1 MKAVK
6 IVIGACL
13 AMYAGAFIPA
23 AQAQERQQDA
33 QPEIAQQAP
42 AQQAP
47 ARNLKLDGRALPL
60 GGSLAAP
67 HLWQQYKQRFVS
79 PTGRVIDT
87 ANGLISHSEGQG
99 YGMLLAVA
107 ANDRVAF
114 ERIWA
119 WTRANLMVRD
129 DQLVA
134 WRWEPGQRPAVSD
147 MNNATDGDILIAWAL
162 AEAAELWADVAHRA
176 SGRRIAVE
184 IGRKLALF
192 KTPHG
197 ALLLPGVSGFSTAD
211 RADGPILNLSYYVFP
226 AFARLGTVAPEIDWA
241 GLSQSGL
248 DHVKRA
254 RFGEAGLPT
263 DWISLR
269 DGQPKPA
276 DGFAPQFSYNAIRIP
291 LYMAWAGLGDW
302 EHYSAFHAWA
312 LGKRSL
318 ATVDVKTGR
327 DVDRLQE
334 SGYASIGALLACAID
349 RTPAG
354 PEFRT
359 LRDAQHYYPAT
370 LHLIA
375 LAAANLR
382 YQSCVKG

>member
-1 MKAVK
+1 MKAANFVLAACL
-6 IVIGACL
+6 IAGACMR
-13 AMYAGAFIPA
+13 APA
-23 AQAQERQQDA
+23 AQAQEA
-33 QPEIAQQAP
+33 SAQQTP

-47 ARNLKLDGRALPL
+47 ARTLKLDGRALAL

-79 PTGRVIDT
+79 STGRVIDT

-107 ANDRVAF
+107 ANDRAAF

-129 DQLVA
+129 DQLIA

-147 MNNATDGDILIAWAL
+147 MNNASDGDILIAWAL

-192 KTPHG
+192 KSPHG
-197 ALLLPGVSGFSTAD
+197 ALLLPGVSGFSTDD
-211 RADGPILNLSYYVFP
+211 RPDGPILNLSYYVFP
-226 AFARLGTVAPEIDWA
+226 AFARLGAVAPEIDWA

-248 DHVKRA
+248 DHIKRA
-254 RFGEAGLPT
+254 RFGESGLPT

-269 DGQPKPA
+269 DGAPRPA

-291 LYMAWAGLGDW
+291 LYLAWAGLGDW

-312 LGKRSL
+312 VGKRAL

-327 DVDRLQE
+327 DVDRLQDR
-334 SGYASIGALLACAID
+334 GYASIGVLLACAID

-354 PEFRT
+354 PEFRA
-359 LRDAQHYYPAT
+359 LREVEHYYPAT

>member
-1 MKAVK
+1 
-6 IVIGACL
+6 
-13 AMYAGAFIPA
+13 
-23 AQAQERQQDA
+23 
-33 QPEIAQQAP
+33 
-42 AQQAP
+42 
-47 ARNLKLDGRALPL
+47 
-60 GGSLAAP
+60 
-67 HLWQQYKQRFVS
+67 
-79 PTGRVIDT
+79 
-87 ANGLISHSEGQG
+87 
-99 YGMLLAVA
+99 MLLAVA
-107 ANDRVAF
+107 ANDRAAF

-129 DQLVA
+129 DQLIA

-147 MNNATDGDILIAWAL
+147 MNNASDGDILIAWAL

-192 KTPHG
+192 KSPHG
-197 ALLLPGVSGFSTAD
+197 ALLLPGVSGFSTDD
-211 RADGPILNLSYYVFP
+211 RPDGPILNLSYYVFP
-226 AFARLGTVAPEIDWA
+226 AFARLGAVAPEIDWA

-248 DHVKRA
+248 DHIKRA
-254 RFGEAGLPT
+254 RFGESGLPT

-269 DGQPKPA
+269 DGAPRPA

-291 LYMAWAGLGDW
+291 LYLAWAGLGDW

-312 LGKRSL
+312 VGKRAL

-327 DVDRLQE
+327 DVDRLQDR
-334 SGYASIGALLACAID
+334 GYASIGVLLACAID

-354 PEFRT
+354 PEFRA
-359 LRDAQHYYPAT
+359 LREVEHYYPAT